1 MSVAR
6 LDHAEN
12 MRRGDVSHAIRPQLT
27 EPRATRPTLPA
38 LTGLRFLAALT
49 VLIEHAW
56 IHLFKFQGTATGLRQ
71 WVPIVGGFGMSLF
84 FVLSGFVIH
93 YNYRQVVT
101 GQGPAGLAAFLWA
114 RFSRLYPLYFFML
127 ALDVFLGKT
136 LFLSLLGKEDGF
148 HDLTRALPYYLLLL
162 QSWRYVPF
170 ENSSLAYVIGVGVNW
185 SISTEW
191 FFYLVY
197 PLLALLVLR
206 IRRPLA
212 MICVFAAWCVFWGGL
227 SSILADQEAAIDA
240 WGVSHYGSVA
250 GVARGYQD
258 SFYRWLLYLSP
269 YSRVGEFVLG
279 CLVAQF
285 YLVLR
290 DIPPTER
297 EERLGGMVM
306 TLAFLSIFA
315 IMYVTY
321 STVHQSHLWF
331 SLRFCFGL
339 APSAAIIIFCASRYD
354 ALLFRW
360 LSARS
365 VVTMG
370 EASYSMYLL
379 HAVVLIVVSS
389 YLGWSFP
396 ETFFDILFLAARF
409 TFVIL
414 MILLFSLGLH
424 AFLEVPSR
432 RWLRGLWRTPLS
444 RRFRAVPILAAPF
457 LLAIAI
463 AAAGELVPPRSPE
476 RIHVLTATYGGN
488 CGAPAGNA
496 TREIVANC
504 EANLFCIYQIDAGVL
519 GDPKNGCAKDF
530 TAEFECRAG
539 QRLTARVPP
548 EAGFGSLLRLNC
560 PAAAQ

>member
-1 MSVAR
+1 MSAVR
-6 LDHAEN
+6 YEHNEN
-12 MRRGDVSHAIRPQLT
+12 VREVDVSHAIAPQFT
-27 EPRATRPTLPA
+27 APRATRPTLPA

-56 IHLFKFQGTATGLRQ
+56 IHLFKFQGAATGLRY
-71 WVPIVGGFGMSLF
+71 WVPTCGGFGMSLF

-93 YNYRQVVT
+93 YNYRHVVT
-101 GQGPAGLAAFLWA
+101 GQGPTGLAAFLWA

-127 ALDVFLGKT
+127 ALDILLGKS
-136 LFLSLLGKEDGF
+136 LLLSLLGKQDGF
-148 HDLTRALPYYLLLL
+148 RDLTGALPYYLLLL
-162 QSWRYVPF
+162 QSWRYVSF
-170 ENSSLAYVIGVGVNW
+170 GDTSLVYVIGVGVNW

-197 PLLALLVLR
+197 PLLAVLVLKV
-206 IRRPLA
+206 RRPLT
-212 MICVFAAWCVFWGGL
+212 MICALAAWCVFWGGL
-227 SSILADQEAAIDA
+227 SSNLAGQEAAIDA
-240 WGVSHYGSVA
+240 WGVSHYGPVA
-250 GVARGYQD
+250 GVAKGFQD
-258 SFYRWLLYLSP
+258 SFYRWLLYFSP

-285 YLVLR
+285 YLVLQR
-290 DIPPTER
+290 TPPTER

-315 IMYVTY
+315 ILYVTY
-321 STVHQSHLWF
+321 STVHQSSFWF
-331 SLRFCFGL
+331 SLQFSFGL

-354 ALLFRW
+354 MPLFRW
-360 LSARS
+360 LSARPI
-365 VVTMG
+365 VAMG

-379 HAVVLIVVSS
+379 HAVVLLVVSS
-389 YLGWSFP
+389 YLAWSFP

-414 MILLFSLGLH
+414 IILLFSLGLH
-424 AFLEVPSR
+424 EFLEVPSR
-432 RWLRGLWRTPLS
+432 RWLRGLWRSPLS
-444 RRFRAVPILAAPF
+444 RRFAAVPILAVPF
-457 LLAIAI
+457 VLAIAI
-463 AAAGELVPPRSPE
+463 AAAGNLVRPQSAE
-476 RIHVLTATYGGN
+476 RIHVLSATYGGN

-496 TREIVANC
+496 TREIATNC
-504 EANLFCIYQIDAGVL
+504 ETNLFCVYQIDVGVL

-530 TAEFECRAG
+530 TAEFECGAG

-560 PAAAQ
+560 PAPAQ

>member
-1 MSVAR
+1 MSAVR
-6 LDHAEN
+6 FEHNEN
-12 MRRGDVSHAIRPQLT
+12 VRGVDVSHAIAPQLT

-49 VLIEHAW
+49 VLIEHASR
-56 IHLFKFQGTATGLRQ
+56 HLFKFQGATTGLRY
-71 WVPIVGGFGMSLF
+71 WLLTTGAFGMSLF

-127 ALDVFLGKT
+127 ALDVLLGKT

-148 HDLTRALPYYLLLL
+148 HDLARALPYFLLLL

-170 ENSSLAYVIGVGVNW
+170 GDTSLVYVIGVGVNW

-197 PLLALLVLR
+197 PLLAVLVLK
-206 IRRPLA
+206 IRRPLT
-212 MICVFAAWCVFWGGL
+212 MICVLAAWCVFWGGL
-227 SSILADQEAAIDA
+227 SSILAGQTATIDD

-250 GVARGYQD
+250 GLATGEQD
-258 SFYRWLLYLSP
+258 SFYRWLLYFSP

-285 YLVLR
+285 YLILQR
-290 DIPPTER
+290 TPSTKR
-297 EERLGGMVM
+297 EERLGGVVM

-315 IMYVTY
+315 ILYVTY
-321 STVHQSHLWF
+321 STVHQSSFWF
-331 SLRFCFGL
+331 SLRYCFGL

-354 ALLFRW
+354 SPLFRW

-365 VVTMG
+365 VVAMG
-370 EASYSMYLL
+370 EASYSIYLL
-379 HAVVLIVVSS
+379 HAVVLVVVSS

-396 ETFFDILFLAARF
+396 ETFFAILFLAARF
-409 TFVIL
+409 ALVIL
-414 MILLFSLGLH
+414 MIVLFSLGLH
-424 AFLEVPSR
+424 EFLEVPSR

-444 RRFRAVPILAAPF
+444 RRFGAVPILAAPF

-463 AAAGELVPPRSPE
+463 AAAGELVPPRSTE
-476 RIHVLTATYGGN
+476 RIHVLTATYGGS

-504 EANLFCIYQIDAGVL
+504 EGNTFCVYQIDAGVI

-530 TAEFECRAG
+530 TAEFECRTG
-539 QRLTARVPP
+539 QRLTAWVPP
-548 EAGFGSLLRLNC
+548 EAGLGSLLRLNC
-560 PAAAQ
+560 PTPAQ

>member
-1 MSVAR
+1 V
-6 LDHAEN
+6 
-12 MRRGDVSHAIRPQLT
+12 QLT

-49 VLIEHAW
+49 VLIEHAS
-56 IHLFKFQGTATGLRQ
+56 IHLFKFQGADTGFRH
-71 WVPIVGGFGMSLF
+71 WFHGGGPFGMSLF

-127 ALDVFLGKT
+127 ALDIFLGKK
-136 LFLSLLGKEDGF
+136 LFLSLLGKDDGF
-148 HDLTRALPYYLLLL
+148 RDLAVALPYFLLLL

-170 ENSSLAYVIGVGVNW
+170 GDTSLVYVIGVGVNW

-197 PLLALLVLR
+197 PLLAVLVLK
-206 IRRPLA
+206 IRRPLT
-212 MICVFAAWCVFWGGL
+212 MICLLAAWCVFWGGL
-227 SSILADQEAAIDA
+227 SSILAGQVTAIDA

-250 GVARGYQD
+250 GLAGGGRD
-258 SFYRWLLYLSP
+258 SFYRWLLYFSP

-285 YLVLR
+285 YLILH
-290 DIPPTER
+290 DTPPTER
-297 EERLGGMVM
+297 KRRLGGMNM

-315 IMYVTY
+315 ILYLTY
-321 STVHQSHLWF
+321 SSVNQSYFWF

-354 ALLFRW
+354 TPLSWW

-365 VVTMG
+365 VVAMG
-370 EASYSMYLL
+370 EASYSIYLL
-379 HAVVLIVVSS
+379 HAVVLVVVSS

-409 TFVIL
+409 TVVML

-432 RWLRGLWRTPLS
+432 RWLRGLWRSART
-444 RRFRAVPILAAPF
+444 RRFAAVPILATPF
-457 LLAIAI
+457 VLAIAI
-463 AAAGELVPPRSPE
+463 AAAGNFVPAQSAE
-476 RIHVLTATYGGN
+476 RIHVLSATYGRN

-496 TREIVANC
+496 TREIATNC
-504 EANLFCIYQIDAGVL
+504 EGNLFCVYQIDADVL
-519 GDPKNGCAKDF
+519 GD
-530 TAEFECRAG
+530 
-539 QRLTARVPP
+539 
-548 EAGFGSLLRLNC
+548 
-560 PAAAQ
+560 

>member
-1 MSVAR
+1 MLAVR
-6 LDHAEN
+6 LDRDEHV
-12 MRRGDVSHAIRPQLT
+12 RRCDVSPAIGPQST

-56 IHLFKFQGTATGLRQ
+56 IHLFKFQGTATGLRY
-71 WVPIVGGFGMSLF
+71 WVPTAGGFGMSLF

-93 YNYRQVVT
+93 YNYRHVVT

-127 ALDVFLGKT
+127 ALDILLGKS
-136 LFLSLLGKEDGF
+136 LFLSLLGKDDGF
-148 HDLTRALPYYLLLL
+148 RDLTGALPYYLLLL

-170 ENSSLAYVIGVGVNW
+170 GDTSLVYVIGVGVNW

-197 PLLALLVLR
+197 PLCAVLVLN

-212 MICVFAAWCVFWGGL
+212 MIGVLAAWSVFWGGL
-227 SSILADQEAAIDA
+227 SSILADQAAAIDA
-240 WGVSHYGSVA
+240 WGVSHYGA
-250 GVARGYQD
+250 TGGIARGFQD
-258 SFYRWLLYLSP
+258 SFYRWLLYFSP
-269 YSRVGEFVLG
+269 YSRVGEFILG

-285 YLVLR
+285 YLILQR
-290 DIPPTER
+290 TLPTER
-297 EERLGGMVM
+297 ERRLGGMVM
-306 TLAFLSIFA
+306 TLTFLSIFA
-315 IMYVTY
+315 ILYVTY
-321 STVHQSHLWF
+321 SNVHQSYLWF

-354 ALLFRW
+354 VSLFRW

-365 VVTMG
+365 VVAMG

-432 RWLRGLWRTPLS
+432 RWLRGLWRSARS
-444 RRFRAVPILAAPF
+444 RRFAAVPILAAPF
-457 LLAIAI
+457 VPAIAI
-463 AAAGELVPPRSPE
+463 ATAGNLVPPKSAA
-476 RIHVLTATYGGN
+476 RIHVLSATYGGN
-488 CGAPAGNA
+488 CGAPTGNA
-496 TREIVANC
+496 TREIATNC
-504 EANLFCIYQIDAGVL
+504 EKNLFCVYQIDVGVL

-530 TAEFECRAG
+530 TAEFECGAG

-560 PAAAQ
+560 PTPAL

>member
-1 MSVAR
+1 M
-6 LDHAEN
+6 
-12 MRRGDVSHAIRPQLT
+12 VSHALLPQSTESRLPQLP
-27 EPRATRPTLPA
+27 EPRATLPA

-56 IHLFKFQGTATGLRQ
+56 IQLFKFQGAATGLRH
-71 WVPIVGGFGMSLF
+71 WLLPNGGAFGMSLF

-101 GQGPAGLAAFLWA
+101 GQGPAGLAAFVWA

-127 ALDVFLGKT
+127 TLDILLGKT
-136 LFLSLLGKEDGF
+136 LLLSLLGKDDGF
-148 HDLTRALPYYLLLL
+148 GDLARALPYFLLLL

-170 ENSSLAYVIGVGVNW
+170 GDTSLVYVIGVGVNW

-197 PLLALLVLR
+197 PLLAVLVLK
-206 IRRPLA
+206 IRRPVT
-212 MICVFAAWCVFWGGL
+212 MICFLSGWCVFWGGL
-227 SSILADQEAAIDA
+227 SSILAGQATAIDA
-240 WGVSHYGSVA
+240 WGVSHYGSIA
-250 GVARGYQD
+250 GWAMGEQH
-258 SFYRWLLYLSP
+258 SFYRWLLYFSP

-285 YLVLR
+285 YLILR

-297 EERLGGMVM
+297 ERRLGGLVM

-315 IMYVTY
+315 ILYATY
-321 STVHQSHLWF
+321 SSVNQSYFWF
-331 SLRFCFGL
+331 NLRYCFGL
-339 APSAAIIIFCASRYD
+339 APSAAIIIFCAARYD
-354 ALLFRW
+354 TPLSLW
-360 LSARS
+360 LSARA
-365 VVTMG
+365 VVAMG
-370 EASYSMYLL
+370 EASYSIYLL
-379 HAVVLIVVSS
+379 HAVVLVAVSG

-396 ETFFDILFLAARF
+396 ETFFAILFLGARF
-409 TFVIL
+409 TFVML

-432 RWLRGLWRTPLS
+432 SWLRGLWRRPLS
-444 RRFRAVPILAAPF
+444 RRFAAVPILTAPF
-457 LLAIAI
+457 VLAITI
-463 AAAGELVPPRSPE
+463 AAAGKFVPSQSVEP
-476 RIHVLTATYGGN
+476 IHVLSATYGGN

-504 EANLFCIYQIDAGVL
+504 EGNLFCVYQIDADVL

-530 TAEFECRAG
+530 TAEFECGAG
-539 QRLTARVPP
+539 QRLTARVPS
-548 EAGFGSLLRLNC
+548 EAGFGNLLRLNC
-560 PAAAQ
+560 PAPAQ